1 MLAIARGDALPR
13 LKKIPKRI
21 GGRNGLRLMFLFG
34 YLFAFGIPFG
44 YSYFGKPPSHEQ
56 VLESEGVA
64 HFQYRMKQGY
74 MLLINGDDYTCG
86 GLYLNA
92 DPSCFYLAEGVERR
106 EFLEGKI
113 VTVLWFQQS
122 AHLFDSV
129 RRVVDIRYEGASQL
143 PAGYLEKRLQSERE
157 SAKNDALFASVLMLF
172 GLLFCEWVDRVRRR
186 NGSGPD

>member
-1 MLAIARGDALPR
+1 MLQR
-13 LKKIPKRI
+13 LKKISKKI

-44 YSYFGKPPSHEQ
+44 YSYFGKPPSHEE
-56 VLESEGVA
+56 VLESEGAA
-64 HFQYRMKQGY
+64 HFQYRMKHGY

-92 DPSCFYLAEGVERR
+92 DPSCFHLAEGVERR

-113 VTVLWFQQS
+113 VTVLWFHQP

-143 PAGYLEKRLQSERE
+143 PAGYLEKKLRSEKE
-157 SAKNDALFASVLMLF
+157 SAKEDALFAFILMLL

-186 NGSGPD
+186 NERGFG